1 MVMMFRLLGYN
12 IRRHHFSTQKD
23 VADAA
28 GRFLTKVRITPMYG
42 IHRLLGAVYEVGHFR
57 KAV

>member
-1 MVMMFRLLGYN
+1 
-12 IRRHHFSTQKD
+12 

-28 GRFLTKVRITPMYG
+28 GRFLTEVRITPMYG